1 MIREQISR
9 VIRRQIEDNFREREV
24 RIEQK
29 KKIDRKEEEEGLEI
43 KYKNSIRIRVFRRKD
58 KRLEER
64 EKKKR
69 KKKER

>member
-1 MIREQISR
+1 MIRGQISR

-64 EKKKR
+64 EKKR